1 MRNEFNRAPG
11 NGASAAVVVV
21 VSVVLFFVCRSS
33 SLGASTGESPTPR

>member
-11 NGASAAVVVV
+11 NGASAAVVV